1 MAAHKHLYKLLALL
15 FFVNLVLS
23 DATSVISIATSLATA
38 ICTVKWL
45 VYGLL
50 PTIALVMFMLAG
62 LAYAAGQAFG
72 AETKARAQNWAMN
85 LLVGGVVGIVLAIIA
100 PAILN
105 IFVTG
110 SGMSAYSNLCPS

>member
-1 MAAHKHLYKLLALL
+1 MAARKHLYKLLTLL
-15 FFVNLVLS
+15 FFVNLVLG
-23 DATSVISIATSLATA
+23 DATSVISVATSLATA

-45 VYGLL
+45 VYGML

-72 AETKARAQNWAMN
+72 AETKAKAQNWAMN
-85 LLVGGVVGIVLAIIA
+85 LLVGGVVGIVLEILA

-105 IFVTG
+105 IFVQNT
-110 SGMSAYSNLCPS
+110 GMSSYAKLCPS

>member
-1 MAAHKHLYKLLALL
+1 MVARKHLYKLLALL
-15 FFVNLVLS
+15 LFLNVAS
-23 DATSVISIATSLATA
+23 ATVTSIATSLAKA
-38 ICTVKWL
+38 ICSVKWL

-50 PTIALVMFMLAG
+50 PTVALVMFLLAG

-100 PAILN
+100 PAILS
-105 IFVTG
+105 IFVQNT
-110 SGMSAYSNLCPS
+110 GMSDYSSFC